1 MSTLTNS
8 NTNNN
13 HDSLK
18 GNISSDN
25 HETLKDKFKNTINNY
40 SSIVI
45 VLIIILLSIIIQ
57 VGYYIAWM
65 LCDTYFFSDD
75 KKNQI

>member
-1 MSTLTNS
+1 MSTLDNIKTTNNYEFFNEK

-13 HDSLK
+13 ASLK
-18 GNISSDN
+18 DR
-25 HETLKDKFKNTINNY
+25 FKNTINNY

-75 KKNQI
+75 KNK